1 MGFWFDRILRPCQRK
16 ARIPISLLLSPSSP
30 SPHFPHL
37 LISLFFPGPHFPYLL
52 SSRSSPAHTFPYLLI
67 SPLSPGPHFL
77 LSLFLTLLPEP
88 RLFPGLTLS
97 HLPLPSSPGPHFPR
111 GVGGDASHP
120 TTTNEICPS
129 PSSPTSAVLYPKIII
144 WSASKSPS
152 LTPADDSQQPRHP

>member
-1 MGFWFDRILRPCQRK
+1 MPEESQNTNQ
-16 ARIPISLLLSPSSP
+16 PPSLTFFPEPTLSPSPYLTLLPGPTLSLSP
-30 SPHFPHL
+30 FLTL
-37 LISLFFPGPHFPYLL
+37 LPGPHFPL
-52 SSRSSPAHTFPYLLI
+52 SPYLT
-67 SPLSPGPHFL
+67 LSPGPHFL